1 MEKIRF
7 ASREHEAF
15 YEQMLKRCGNRDCY
29 HQAFFYCLG
38 IAAETRENVES
49 LFDLDED
56 CIRFEGMEQGW
67 QTSGSRRLC
76 RLDYNLWNGY
86 IEEGAE
92 RMSTPYGLFDCSY
105 SPYFMEAVRIR
116 YPEYFRGDRTLA
128 ELREKQGR

>member
-56 CIRFEGMEQGW
+56 
-67 QTSGSRRLC
+67 
-76 RLDYNLWNGY
+76 
-86 IEEGAE
+86 
-92 RMSTPYGLFDCSY
+92 
-105 SPYFMEAVRIR
+105 
-116 YPEYFRGDRTLA
+116 
-128 ELREKQGR
+128 